1 MVKDLQF
8 ETLKKSRSR
17 KSVTPHLVISWW
29 IHSLELPPPQ
39 DPRMQNPVTTRI
51 MNNFFGSGIPSKTF
65 ICDDCILAGGGE
77 TKSISWLYYVGLLS
91 YPFYLGKNH
100 WFVPFACLIRSHPLF
115 FLGWLLGTA
124 GQLARILDPILQ
136 VFGVFFGESK
146 NPQGTMPFSTTKN
159 QRRNW
164 GGWEVFRIY
173 LFLL

>member
-29 IHSLELPPPQ
+29 IHSLELPPPKTPGCKTPSPPGLWTIFLARESQ
-39 DPRMQNPVTTRI
+39 AKPSFVTIASSLGGVKPNLYHDFTTLDYFR
-51 MNNFFGSGIPSKTF
+51 TLF
-65 ICDDCILAGGGE
+65 ILEKIIDL
-77 TKSISWLYYVGLLS
+77 SRLLV
-91 YPFYLGKNH
+91 
-100 WFVPFACLIRSHPLF
+100 WFVRTPFF

-136 VFGVFFGESK
+136 VFGFFFGESK